1 MKPLL
6 TISFILLTCITWGQG
21 KADKELRR
29 FFKKH
34 KVDTFVLVKTGCTNC
49 IISYEDNNK
58 LTDTVTIWL
67 LYKYRGKQSLITFS
81 DIAQTKNLGD
91 KDTDI
96 FKFITENRQ
105 LLIKKDKYYQE
116 QKQLK
121 FQAPCL
127 MTFPYENIEI
137 KYGNFKHRHRLVKR
151 ETDDCG
157 TFLTHEDWFQVEI
170 ELLRI
175 VDKLKT

>member
-6 TISFILLTCITWGQG
+6 TISFVLLICIASGQG
-21 KADKELRR
+21 KAEKELLR
-29 FFKKH
+29 FLKAH
-34 KVDTFVLVKTGCTNC
+34 KVDTFVLVKTGCTSC
-49 IISYEDNNK
+49 IISYEDNAK
-58 LTDTVTIWL
+58 LADTVTIWL
-67 LYKYRGKQSLITFS
+67 LYKYRGKQSLMTFS
-81 DIAQTKNLGD
+81 DIAQPKKLGN

-105 LLIKKDKYYQE
+105 LLLTKDQYYQE

-127 MTFPYENIEI
+127 TTYPYETIEI
-137 KYGNFKHRHRLVKR
+137 KYGNLKYRHRLVKR

-157 TFLTHEDWFQVEI
+157 TFLTHEDWFKFEI
-170 ELLRI
+170 EVLQM